1 MKPREVI
8 DGLETILAR
17 SDMDVVLEKKELAL
31 LEEAIIYIKRY
42 IVQKNTEEENKLWKI
57 K

>member
-8 DGLETILAR
+8 DGLETILAQ

-42 IVQKNTEEENKLWKI
+42 IVQKNTKEE
-57 K
+57 